1 MGNTIELKKIENI
14 LNQNY
19 NYNVFKTI
27 GSYMEFDKTYMIF
40 IYWKTNK
47 ELEMIT
53 ESIKLKIREIIIEYF
68 SKNNYYPNEVKDI
81 IIYLTTGN
89 LPLKYFDIIESALK
103 VVFMETL
110 ESLQSSVIEKKH
122 HICENELYELLGYIS
137 HCRINGIGQ
146 SLVYLIEKFYKK

>member
-1 MGNTIELKKIENI
+1 MDSSSSKKIENL

-81 IIYLTTGN
+81 IIYFDSDENVQEKYDGN
-89 LPLKYFDIIESALK
+89 YFYA
-103 VVFMETL
+103 T
-110 ESLQSSVIEKKH
+110 H
-122 HICENELYELLGYIS
+122 
-137 HCRINGIGQ
+137 
-146 SLVYLIEKFYKK
+146 